1 MRDHIASILLEF
13 GLHPATLRVSGRA
26 LLWVGGVLAGLGFI
40 LRRLDRVELRSGV
53 SLQGA
58 ADALPWWL
66 VALAPQSLLG
76 WLLVGGIFL
85 LGWALK
91 SSGDRIER
99 IYGA

>member
-1 MRDHIASILLEF
+1 MRDQLASMLLDV
-13 GLHPATLRVSGRA
+13 GLHPATMRGAGRA
-26 LLWVGGVLAGLGFI
+26 LLWAGSALVTLGFV

-58 ADALPWWL
+58 TDALPWWL
-66 VALAPQSLLG
+66 VALTPESFFG
-76 WLLVGGIFL
+76 WLTVACMIV